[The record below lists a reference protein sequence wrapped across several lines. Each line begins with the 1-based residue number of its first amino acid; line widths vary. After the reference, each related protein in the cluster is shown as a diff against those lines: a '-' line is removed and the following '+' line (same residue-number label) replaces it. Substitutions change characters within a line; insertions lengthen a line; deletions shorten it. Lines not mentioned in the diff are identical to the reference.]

1 MGVVAAKNGVIEED
15 VKQIENEDIEKEKLL
30 RDEENEVEKQEE
42 KSKLKKF

>member
-1 MGVVAAKNGVIEED
+1 MED
-15 VKQIENEDIEKEKLL
+15 AKQIENEDIEKEKLL